1 MSFLNIVKNYNQLGK
16 LGSEIMRHKEVIGT
30 YPKGFNHDEEFAKQ
44 HLKIEQFLELQK
56 KTEIDSKQV
65 DYLINEYWTG
75 WD

>member
-16 LGSEIMRHKEVIGT
+16 LGSEIMRHKEVMGN
-30 YPKGFNHDEEFAKQ
+30 YPKSFNYDKEFEKQ

-56 KTEIDSKQV
+56 KTEIEARSV